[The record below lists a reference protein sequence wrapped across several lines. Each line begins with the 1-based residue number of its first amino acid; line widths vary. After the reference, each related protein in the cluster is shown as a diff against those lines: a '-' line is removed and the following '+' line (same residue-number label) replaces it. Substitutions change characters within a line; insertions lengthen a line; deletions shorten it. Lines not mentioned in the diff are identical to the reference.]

1 MIGRSDGSE
10 EAAGPEGGDTGA
22 QAQPDSAAPA
32 RPGLRLPAGFTG
44 ILLALLP
51 AAILVLAL
59 ALARALDPVAAA
71 SIGVALAAGAVWTLS
86 RARRPDEDPAALPR
100 LPPANSMA
108 ILEPLPDPVLVL
120 DSRRCVIAAN
130 RAARD
135 LFAIGRTGRDLAQFI
150 RHPAVLAA
158 VDTVTSGVP
167 VLSEEIELPVAV
179 PHTFTLFAARLESGS
194 APDVPAVIVA
204 LHDETRAKRAE
215 QSRADF
221 VANASHELRS
231 PLSALIGFIE
241 TLRGPA
247 RSDEE
252 AQERFLE
259 VMRREALRM
268 ARLIEDLLSL
278 SRVEI
283 NEHVPPRDRVDVAA
297 TLDEVAGILSGRA
310 SDRQM
315 ELRLTI
321 PDALS
326 PVRGDTD
333 QLHQV
338 FHNLI
343 DNAIK
348 YGKPRTPVRV
358 SARAVERMPGSGG
371 NAVAITVSD
380 EGDGIPS
387 VSLPRV
393 TERFY
398 RIDEGRSRKL
408 GGTGL
413 GLAIVKH
420 IINRHR
426 GYLRIESRV
435 GEGSN
440 FTVYLPVAP
449 ETTKADVVTKASQN

>member
-1 MIGRSDGSE
+1 MIGRSDGSKK
-10 EAAGPEGGDTGA
+10 ASGPEGADTGA
-22 QAQPDSAAPA
+22 QAQADDATLA
-32 RPGLRLPAGFTG
+32 RARLRLPVDSTCIF
-44 ILLALLP
+44 LALLP

-59 ALARALDPVAAA
+59 AVAHTLDPVVAAA
-71 SIGVALAAGAVWTLS
+71 IGVALAAGAVWTLT
-86 RARRPDEDPAALPR
+86 RARRPDENPAAVPQ
-100 LPPANSMA
+100 PTPTSPMS

-120 DSRRCVIAAN
+120 DGRRCVIAAN
-130 RAARD
+130 RSARD
-135 LFAIGRTGRDLAQFI
+135 LFGIGRSGRDLAQSI

-167 VLSEEIELPVAV
+167 VLIEEIELPVAV
-179 PHTFTLFAARLESGS
+179 PRTFTLFAARLEDGS
-194 APDVPAVIVA
+194 APDAPAVIVA

-283 NEHVPPRDRVDVAA
+283 NEHVPPRDRVDMAA

-310 SDRQM
+310 SDREM

-321 PDALS
+321 PDALP

-343 DNAIK
+343 DNTIK
-348 YGKPRTPVRV
+348 YGKPRTPVRI

-371 NAVAITVSD
+371 KAVAVTVSD

-420 IINRHR
+420 IVNRHR
-426 GYLRIESRV
+426 GYLRVESRV
-435 GEGSN
+435 GEGSD
-440 FTVYLPVAP
+440 FTVYLPLAP
-449 ETTKADVVTKASQN
+449 EPTNAGLVTKVSQK